1 MSRPAL
7 LLLLSLPLSGL
18 AHALPLSVAT
28 NPTVASALVGAD
40 DPVRRGWLT
49 GKVSDAAGKP
59 VEGVTVALKGTSF
72 GTSTTADGSFRLS
85 AQAGAYQLVVSS
97 IGYITQEV
105 PVAVTGGESTPVPA
119 FTLAVSNQN
128 LSEVTV
134 TGAKSLNQRAVTV
147 GKLPVA
153 TLDLPQSAVT
163 VEREVLEQQQVL
175 RLSDALVN
183 VSGLYVTSTTGGTQ
197 EELGSRGFAYGS
209 NNTFKNGVRF
219 NNGVMPEASSL
230 ERMEVLK
237 GSAAILYGNVAAGGV
252 LNLVT
257 KKPQFEKGGSVGLRV
272 GSFGLWKPIFD
283 VYGGVGKSEKV
294 AFRLNGTY
302 ENANSFRDQVESNRV
317 YVNPSVLF
325 ELTPK
330 TTLILEGDYL
340 RDNRTPDFG
349 VGAIDYNVLESRT
362 RFLNVPGA
370 KNATTQTSSTA
381 TLTSR
386 LNDKWQIRAVGGFQ
400 RYDNEQRTGNRPST
414 IRNGVIPG
422 SPATATRPAIPERY
436 KESLY
441 GNWARTLSRTETSEN
456 YYLAQLDLTGKVRTG
471 FLEHTVLVGADA
483 DQYNTQALTFTAQ
496 PYDSINVFDRS
507 RVLAQPT
514 NSVSSFD
521 ALYRNTRTFTNTRR
535 AGFYVQDLMSIS
547 EKVKLLAGVRWSYQ
561 ETPSDVYTYA
571 APTAADQSLKVT
583 QQNRRF
589 DNAFSPRLGLVY
601 QPIKTTS
608 LFASYAN
615 SFQPNTGQDV
625 TGVALPP
632 STFDQY
638 EVGIKND
645 LFHGLLSANVTAY
658 QIVNSNLAQTYL
670 GPITDAN
677 GKTTDN
683 LNTNIKELAG
693 EVTSKGV
700 EVDVQSKPMMGWTF
714 ITGYSYNHT
723 AYTKSN
729 IYENNSRLRY
739 NPAHTA
745 NFSLYYN
752 FGSSFGDNSFLRGL
766 TAGVT
771 SYYVGDKLAGR
782 NTRLYDPATGK
793 PFVDASKNPSGDAF
807 RLISIPDY
815 VLFDA
820 SLGYTYDRFS
830 VRVKLANILDE
841 LSYNMH
847 DDNSVNPIAPRNFSA
862 TASYRF

>member
-1 MSRPAL
+1 M
-7 LLLLSLPLSGL
+7 
-18 AHALPLSVAT
+18 
-28 NPTVASALVGAD
+28 
-40 DPVRRGWLT
+40 
-49 GKVSDAAGKP
+49 
-59 VEGVTVALKGTSF
+59 ALKGTSY
-72 GTSTTADGSFRLS
+72 GATTNADGSFRLT
-85 AQAGAYQLVVSS
+85 AQSGSYELVVSS
-97 IGYITQEV
+97 IGYVTQEL
-105 PVAVTGGESTPVPA
+105 PVTVVGGETTTVPTFA
-119 FTLAVSNQN
+119 LAVSNQN

-134 TGAKSLNQRAVTV
+134 TGAKSLNQRAVSV

-257 KKPQFEKGGSVGLRV
+257 KKPQFEQGGSVGLRV
-272 GSFGLWKPIFD
+272 GSFGFWKPTVD
-283 VYGGVGKSEKV
+283 VYGAVGNSEKV

-302 ENANSFRDQVESNRV
+302 ENAKSFRDEVKSNRV
-317 YVNPSVLF
+317 YVNPSLLF

-349 VGAIDYNVLESRT
+349 VGAIDYNILESRT

-370 KNATTQTSSTA
+370 NNATQQTSATA
-381 TLTSR
+381 TLSSR
-386 LNDKWQIRAVGGFQ
+386 LNDKWQIRAVGAFQ

-422 SPATATRPAIPERY
+422 RAATATTPAIPDRY

-441 GNWARTLSRTETSEN
+441 GNFGRTLGRSETSEN
-456 YYLAQLDLTGKVRTG
+456 YYLAQLDLTGQFRTG
-471 FLEHTVLVGADA
+471 FLGHTVLIGADA
-483 DQYNTQALTFTAQ
+483 DQYNTNALTYTAQ
-496 PYDSINVFDRS
+496 AYDSINVFDRS
-507 RVLAQPT
+507 RVLAQPAT
-514 NSVSSFD
+514 RVSSFD
-521 ALYRNTRTFTNTRR
+521 ELRRNTRTLSNTRR

-547 EKVKLLAGVRWSYQ
+547 EKVKLLAGIRWSYQ

-571 APTAADQSLKVT
+571 AATATDQTIRVAE
-583 QQNRRF
+583 NRRYN
-589 DNAFSPRLGLVY
+589 DAFSPRLGLVY

-608 LFASYAN
+608 LFASYSN
-615 SFQPNTGQDV
+615 SFTPQGNTVTNLSGQP
-625 TGVALPP
+625 LPP
-632 STFDQY
+632 SIIDQY

-645 LFHGLLSANVTAY
+645 LFKGALSANVTAY
-658 QIVNSNLAQTYL
+658 RIVNSNQLQSVLPNDPRIQGA
-670 GPITDAN
+670 AN
-677 GKTTDN
+677 TIN
-683 LNTNIKELAG
+683 PQELAG

-723 AYTKSN
+723 AYTNSN
-729 IYENNSRLRY
+729 IYENGSRLRY

-745 NFSLYYN
+745 NLSLFYN
-752 FGSSFGDNSFLRGL
+752 FGSTFSENTFLRGL
-766 TAGVT
+766 TAGIT
-771 SYYVGDKLAGR
+771 TYYVGDRLAGR
-782 NTRLYDPATGK
+782 NNRTVNPATGL
-793 PFVDASKNPSGDAF
+793 PWPNGDAF
-807 RLISIPDY
+807 KLISVPNY

-820 SLGYTYDRFS
+820 SLGYTYERFS

-841 LSYNMH
+841 LSYNLH
-847 DDNSVNPIAPRNFSA
+847 DDNSVNPIAPRNFAA